1 MPKHRIQGSP
11 QTVKIMSNSQRISQI
26 VGQIVKTQGNGSIY
40 AFSGFDDIS
49 RTVYLIARGPEVGSG
64 PERNNPKLQSAKV
77 DSGPERNYPKIQ
89 SAKVDS
95 GPDPTFPTLSHGAMA
110 QIRKEFPRGNSFP

>member
-49 RTVYLIARGPEVGSG
+49 RTFYLIARGPKVGSG
-64 PERNNPKLQSAKV
+64 PERNNPKLRSAKV
-77 DSGPERNYPKIQ
+77 DSGSGTELSENPKR
-89 SAKVDS
+89 KS
-95 GPDPTFPTLSHGAMA
+95 GLRIGPHFSHFDPWRHGS
-110 QIRKEFPRGNSFP
+110 N

>member
-40 AFSGFDDIS
+40 ALSGFDDIS

-64 PERNNPKLQSAKV
+64 PEPNNPKLQSAKV
-77 DSGPERNYPKIQ
+77 DSGPERNYPQ
-89 SAKVDS
+89 SKAQKWT
-95 GPDPTFPTLSHGAMA
+95 PDRIPLFPL
-110 QIRKEFPRGNSFP
+110 